1 MKNMTIILRQVILP
15 FVVVHSVI
23 VGLFAGMAYLT
34 VELFFPLSWTP
45 ILY

>member
-1 MKNMTIILRQVILP
+1 MKNMTLTFRQVILP
-15 FVVVHSVI
+15 FVVVHTVI

-34 VELFFPLSWTP
+34 VELFFPISWAP